1 MVSKIESRFVDV
13 AGRQTQL
20 AVGGSGPP
28 LLYLHSAGG
37 ETDWMP
43 FHQRLAEKFTV
54 YLPAHPGFADS
65 AGLDQINDMHDL
77 ARHYDELLEVLELKS
92 VPMVGFSLGGWLGVE
107 LAISYPQRVQR
118 LMLVNAAGLHI
129 DGAPMGELFVSDL
142 EKIKNLIFFDP
153 QAPVVNVAMPTSLDD
168 PRIPLWIRA
177 RKATQKIG
185 GKPYL
190 HDPQL
195 ASRLDRVQ
203 CPTRILWGREDRL
216 IPLTHGQYFAEHI
229 PQATLKI
236 FA

>member
-1 MVSKIESRFVDV
+1 
-13 AGRQTQL
+13 
-20 AVGGSGPP
+20 
-28 LLYLHSAGG
+28 
-37 ETDWMP
+37 
-43 FHQRLAEKFTV
+43 
-54 YLPAHPGFADS
+54 
-65 AGLDQINDMHDL
+65 
-77 ARHYDELLEVLELKS
+77 
-92 VPMVGFSLGGWLGVE
+92 
-107 LAISYPQRVQR
+107 
-118 LMLVNAAGLHI
+118 
-129 DGAPMGELFVSDL
+129 MGELFVSDL

-236 FA
+236 FAQTGHMLPHERPAEFAAEVHHFLTPSLGGQILNSE